1 MTKEKFAELVLES
14 EKTLYRVSMSMLK
27 NETDCEDAVQTAILS
42 AYEKIDTLKNEEYFK
57 TWLVRILIND
67 CNRQLRTKNR
77 IISLSEYS
85 EDVPAISNDRDIDVK
100 MALEHLPVKILDVIV
115 LYYMENFSVKE
126 ISHILQIPGGTV
138 KSRLSKGRKLLEISM
153 E

>member
-42 AYEKIDTLKNEEYFK
+42 AYEKLDTLKNEEYFK

-85 EDVPAISNDRDIDVK
+85 QDVPTISNDRDIDVK
-100 MALEHLPVKILDVIV
+100 MALEHLPVKIRDVLV
-115 LYYMENFSVKE
+115 LYYMEDFSVKE

>member
-100 MALEHLPVKILDVIV
+100 MALEHLPVKIRDVIV
-115 LYYMENFSVKE
+115 LYYMEDFSVKE

>member
-42 AYEKIDTLKNEEYFK
+42 AYEKLDTLKNEEYFK

>member
-42 AYEKIDTLKNEEYFK
+42 AYEKLDTLKNEEYFK

-85 EDVPAISNDRDIDVK
+85 ED
-100 MALEHLPVKILDVIV
+100 
-115 LYYMENFSVKE
+115 
-126 ISHILQIPGGTV
+126 G
-138 KSRLSKGRKLLEISM
+138 
-153 E
+153 